1 MHDHGVDPQIT
12 FTYESVFQD
21 FKSGIYGIFLG
32 DVKLELECEEWT
44 ISRISAQKLY
54 KDLII
59 FSSE

>member
-1 MHDHGVDPQIT
+1 MDPQIT
-12 FTYESVFQD
+12 FTYESVFQS
-21 FKSGIYGIFLG
+21 FKSGTYGFFLG